1 MIESYRPLLASAADL
16 DKLPFPRLASPK
28 LDGIRCIVIDGVALS
43 RSLKPIP
50 NAHIQACI
58 GRPEYNGLDGELIVG
73 DPTSPTCYR
82 DSNSGVMS
90 HDGEPDFTFHVFDRI
105 NSDDPF
111 EVRLMSLF
119 SLDLPYVSVVPHFV
133 VSSMEELDERE
144 AQWLE
149 LGYEGVMLRDP
160 GGRYKHGRSTAKE
173 GILLKVKRFTD
184 AEYEV
189 VGFEE
194 RMHNANEAK
203 RNALGHIERSSHKEN
218 KVGRGDLGALVLKHP
233 NGTFTCGTGFTD
245 ADRAEIWANQGQYLG
260 RLAKVKSF
268 EIGVKDLPRF
278 PVWLGWRGEEDL

>member
-1 MIESYRPLLASAADL
+1 MTPFKPLLASAADL
-16 DKLPFPRLASPK
+16 DKLTFPRLASPK

-90 HDGEPDFTFHVFDRI
+90 RDGEPDFTFHVFDRI
-105 NSDDPF
+105 DSGDPF

-119 SLDLPYVSVVPHFV
+119 LLDLPYVSVVPHFV

-218 KVGRGDLGALVLKHP
+218 KVGRGDLGALMLKHP